1 MNSETSLLNFLYLS
15 TAGHFFYTPPPK
27 AVSCPAISSALST
40 SRSEALA
47 SQTLNSTKYRIRP
60 FTTFVLLGLFKIYAY
75 AGHPYDGEALE
86 SYSEELLQKAE
97 SGDAKAQFNLGLCY
111 DVGMGT
117 LPNHDEA
124 FKWYKKSAE
133 QGNAFGE
140 MNLGRCY
147 DLGIGTGRNYRE
159 AVKWF
164 KKSADQ
170 GNVMGMSYLSAYYDS
185 GTGVDQD
192 YREALKWST
201 KAEAKGDTSA
211 SQLIDWQKKGIR
223 VQEENLRAMSY
234 VKADDFTFVDAVN
247 SDGDTIFIR
256 DPNGII
262 ISCQLLGVDAFE
274 VDNVIEEQLAEQ
286 ARHFG
291 ITNEQAIELGRKA
304 KAFCEKL
311 LRGADGKQKISMV
324 SMPIIRE
331 PENYGRLG
339 GKDGPFDPYSNVFVD
354 GDIVVDNES
363 LSCLLVKNGLAR
375 IREVVP
381 SAEPFLVSREKL
393 EQLEAEA
400 KKTGVGGW
408 GMTKKEGGGGH

>member
-1 MNSETSLLNFLYLS
+1 M
-15 TAGHFFYTPPPK
+15 
-27 AVSCPAISSALST
+27 
-40 SRSEALA
+40 
-47 SQTLNSTKYRIRP
+47 
-60 FTTFVLLGLFKIYAY
+60 LLGLFKIYAY

-117 LPNHDEA
+117 SPNHDEA
-124 FKWYKKSAE
+124 FKWFKKSAE
-133 QGNAFGE
+133 QGNAFGQ

-147 DLGIGTGRNYRE
+147 DMGIGTGRNYRE

-185 GTGVDQD
+185 ATGVDRD
-192 YREALKWST
+192 LREALKWAT

-211 SQLIDWQKKGIR
+211 SQLIDFMKKEIR
-223 VQEENLRAMSY
+223 VQEENLREMKY
-234 VKADDFTFVDAVN
+234 EKVDDFTFVDAVN
-247 SDGDTIFIR
+247 SDGDTISIR
-256 DPNGII
+256 DPNGRII
-262 ISCQLLGVDAFE
+262 ACQLMGVDAFE

-291 ITNEQAIELGRKA
+291 ITNEQAIELGRQA

-311 LRGADGKQKISMV
+311 LRGADGKQKISIV
-324 SMPIIRE
+324 SMPFIIDS
-331 PENYGRLG
+331 ENYGRLG
-339 GKDGPFDPYSNVFVD
+339 GKDGPFHGIISIFD

-381 SAEPFLVSREKL
+381 SAEPFLYSREKL

-408 GMTKKEGGGGH
+408 GMTKKEGGGGD